1 MQESEP
7 TAMKSTI
14 SLILLWLAAV
24 GCGLMGG
31 VYFAFSTFIM
41 RAFATLEPAQATSA
55 MNAINVVILRSPFMP
70 LFWLTTLA
78 ALALVLLEL
87 PAWQTSAGR
96 LAIAGGVVYLLGM
109 FGCTVAFNVPLN
121 DSLAASAG
129 DATVWQ
135 RYLVEWT
142 RWNHV
147 RTIASAAACAGFVG
161 ALLARR

>member
-1 MQESEP
+1 MRP
-7 TAMKSTI
+7 IAT
-14 SLILLWLAAV
+14 LVLLWFCAI

-41 RAFATLEPAQATSA
+41 RAFATLDPAQAAAS

-70 LFWLTTLA
+70 LFWLTTLGA
-78 ALALVLLEL
+78 AALVLLAL
-87 PAWQTSAGR
+87 PDWQTTSGR
-96 LAIAGGVVYLLGM
+96 LAIASGVAYLVGM
-109 FGCTVAFNVPLN
+109 FVCTVAFNVPLN
-121 DSLAASAG
+121 DQLAAAAG
-129 DATVWQ
+129 DAAVWQ

-147 RTIASAAACAGFVG
+147 RTIASALAGAGFVW